1 MPKYYNTENG
11 IIVDYPEEAAALF
24 PVLKPVPS
32 ERAEK
37 KTEAPAP
44 EPAPKVQEEKQVSVE
59 QPKVD
64 SKTTSK
70 KVS

>member
-32 ERAEK
+32 ERAQTKAVVHAPDGDEK
-37 KTEAPAP
+37 
-44 EPAPKVQEEKQVSVE
+44 VVSVE
-59 QPKVD
+59 QPKVEE